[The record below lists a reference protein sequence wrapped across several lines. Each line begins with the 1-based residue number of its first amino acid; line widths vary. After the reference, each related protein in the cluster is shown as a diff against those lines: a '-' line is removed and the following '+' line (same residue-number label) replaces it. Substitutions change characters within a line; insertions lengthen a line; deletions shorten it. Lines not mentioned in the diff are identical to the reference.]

1 MITIKAVET
10 KAALALFIDFPHKL
24 FEGNKNYV
32 PELHIAQ
39 RDVLTP
45 GKHPFH
51 NHSVI
56 QLFLAYD
63 GNEIRGRIAAIFN
76 NNHNAFK
83 NVTEGFFGFYDLYN
97 DAAVSEKLLNK
108 AEKWLL
114 AKGATKMIGP
124 VNPSTNE
131 T

>member
-1 MITIKAVET
+1 MITIKPVVT
-10 KAALALFIDFPHKL
+10 KAELTSFVDFPHTL
-24 FEGNKNYV
+24 FAGDKNYV

-51 NHSVI
+51 NHSII

-63 GNEIRGRIAAIFN
+63 NGIIKGRVAAILN

-83 NVTEGFFGFYDLYN
+83 K
-97 DAAVSEKLLNK
+97 VSNWFKN
-108 AEKWLL
+108 
-114 AKGATKMIGP
+114 
-124 VNPSTNE
+124 
-131 T
+131 